1 MKTKYKFILLILL
14 ACISSIFIYYV
25 VEKVKPVDK
34 ERYIIDYQYELEKK
48 FTSKG
53 YTIDKPNIIVNP
65 YEVSPLTAL
74 IIFETKDMTTPT
86 ITVKGKDS
94 HTTYTNTFSA
104 NKIHYLPIYGLYA
117 NYENTVI
124 VTLNDKDYTF
134 KITTDKLPDDFTHV
148 TYVKSDK
155 RYLDN
160 ELYFVTPSSKGY
172 TAAYDINGDVRWYL
186 TTSNIWDISRLDNG
200 HLLLSSDRLV
210 NPPYYTTG
218 LVEMDLLGKVYYEY
232 TLPGGYHHDYF
243 ELENGNLLVC
253 SDNFIDGTVED
264 YIVELD
270 RNTGKVVKE
279 IDLKN
284 ILNTDDG
291 KSENWTEYDWFHN
304 NSIWYDKNT
313 NSITLSGRHQDAVI
327 NIDYDTLELNWII
340 GDSTNWS
347 KEYQKY
353 FFKPINNLEWQWSQ
367 HAAEI
372 LPNGD
377 IFIFDNGNNRS
388 KIKEQ
393 YIDANSNY
401 SRGVIYRINTT
412 DMTIKQIFEYGKKR
426 GSSLYSPYISDVD
439 YLDDKHYLIHFGGN
453 SSTDGKINNTPAS
466 FNKNTILN
474 STTIEIFNN
483 KVIFE
488 MNLPTNLYRAEKMD
502 LYDNHEFHLGKGELL
517 GNMGVTETNKNVSI
531 FINKDASKFI
541 KDRDIKVYE
550 EIDRLVI
557 SGRFNKD
564 EQVKIVLDNLFDKKT
579 YNMII
584 SKKPYTA
591 MCVDVFNEEELENGI
606 NVTKY
611 INKEGLN
618 GKYYIYIKVNDTVYD
633 LDKYIVFE

>member
-1 MKTKYKFILLILL
+1 M
-14 ACISSIFIYYV
+14 C
-25 VEKVKPVDK
+25 
-34 ERYIIDYQYELEKK
+34 
-48 FTSKG
+48 
-53 YTIDKPNIIVNP
+53 
-65 YEVSPLTAL
+65 
-74 IIFETKDMTTPT
+74 
-86 ITVKGKDS
+86 
-94 HTTYTNTFSA
+94 
-104 NKIHYLPIYGLYA
+104 
-117 NYENTVI
+117 
-124 VTLNDKDYTF
+124 
-134 KITTDKLPDDFTHV
+134 
-148 TYVKSDK
+148 
-155 RYLDN
+155 
-160 ELYFVTPSSKGY
+160 
-172 TAAYDINGDVRWYL
+172 
-186 TTSNIWDISRLDNG
+186 
-200 HLLLSSDRLV
+200 
-210 NPPYYTTG
+210 
-218 LVEMDLLGKVYYEY
+218 
-232 TLPGGYHHDYF
+232 
-243 ELENGNLLVC
+243 
-253 SDNFIDGTVED
+253 
-264 YIVELD
+264 
-270 RNTGKVVKE
+270 
-279 IDLKN
+279 
-284 ILNTDDG
+284 
-291 KSENWTEYDWFHN
+291 
-304 NSIWYDKNT
+304 
-313 NSITLSGRHQDAVI
+313 
-327 NIDYDTLELNWII
+327 NIDYDTGKLNWII
-340 GDSTNWS
+340 GDKTNWS

-353 FFKPINNLEWQWSQ
+353 FFTPIGENFEWQWSQ
-367 HAAEI
+367 HAAMITPEGYVFI
-372 LPNGD
+372 L
-377 IFIFDNGNNRS
+377 DNGNNKS
-388 KIKEQ
+388 KIKEE
-393 YIDANSNY
+393 YVKAEDSY
-401 SRGVIYRINTT
+401 TRGVMYEIDT
-412 DMTIKQIFEYGKKR
+412 DNMTIKQIWEYGKER
-426 GSSLYSPYISDVD
+426 GSDYYSPYISDVD